1 MRYKI
6 RVWASWL
13 APLFLGG
20 VGVAAADEEA
30 EGLGGEAEL
39 GMVTTSG
46 NTNTRSVNGKAR
58 LHYLR
63 GPWRHEG
70 RLEGMRTSDHAGVT
84 AERYL
89 AAAKSDYHFRPS
101 DYVFATV
108 RYEEDRFSGY
118 DYQVS
123 EAVGYG
129 HRLVERER
137 LRLDLE
143 IGVGGRH
150 SRETGGRT
158 RDEVIARGAGK
169 LAWDISP
176 NSRFTEEVLVESGD
190 SNSYTE
196 AVSALKVM
204 INSRF
209 ALKLSLIVKHNSQ
222 VPDGVE
228 HTDTLSAVTLVYD
241 F

>member
-1 MRYKI
+1 MRYSMC
-6 RVWASWL
+6 APWL
-13 APLFLGG
+13 APLF
-20 VGVAAADEEA
+20 VGWVSVAAAAEEA
-30 EGLGGEAEL
+30 EGVGGEAEL

-46 NTNTRSVNGKAR
+46 NTYTRSVNGKGR
-58 LHYLR
+58 LRYLR

-70 RLEGMRTSDHAGVT
+70 RLEGLRTSDSAGVT

-89 AAAKSDYHFRPS
+89 ASAKSDYRFRPT

-129 HRLVERER
+129 HRLVDRAR
-137 LRLDLE
+137 LKLDLE

-158 RDEVIARGAGK
+158 RDEAIARGAGK
-169 LAWDISP
+169 LAWDVSP

-190 SNSYTE
+190 SNTYTE
-196 AVSALKVM
+196 VVSALKVM

-209 ALKLSLIVKHNSQ
+209 ALKLSLIIKHNSQ
-222 VPDGVE
+222 VPAGVE